1 MAPARHRPLQR
12 TRPARLIL
20 LAPEGI
26 NLFIAGTR
34 EAADAFIAY
43 IRHDPLFEGKF
54 ASLQFRRAC
63 PTRSRSA
70 ACSCA

>member
-1 MAPARHRPLQR
+1 MAPLVTARCNELGLRG
-12 TRPARLIL
+12 TI

-54 ASLQFRRAC
+54 ASLQFKESLSDSQPFRR
-63 PTRSRSA
+63 
-70 ACSCA
+70 CSCA